1 MLKKKHGMNKTN
13 QMPNE
18 KFLYIDF
25 ILIGEYIR
33 LQIATIAKGKK

>member
-18 KFLYIDF
+18 KFLYID
-25 ILIGEYIR
+25 YIR